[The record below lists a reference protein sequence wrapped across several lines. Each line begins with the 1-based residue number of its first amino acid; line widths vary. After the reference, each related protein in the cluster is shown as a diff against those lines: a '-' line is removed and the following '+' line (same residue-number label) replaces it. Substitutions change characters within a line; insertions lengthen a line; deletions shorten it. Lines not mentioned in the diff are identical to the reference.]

1 MYKTC
6 GEDIKRK
13 DWKDGRTYCSSK
25 CFPTS
30 FVNWET
36 VTHKQLKKIKGS
48 AYANTRIRGF
58 SKLAYDRSDRP
69 KECYVCGYDQHYEVC
84 HIDGISTYSDDVTI
98 DEINDIDN
106 LVAMCP
112 THHWELD
119 YGKLTMFD
127 IIE

>member
-1 MYKTC
+1 MLC
-6 GEDIKRK
+6 
-13 DWKDGRTYCSSK
+13 
-25 CFPTS
+25 
-30 FVNWET
+30 
-36 VTHKQLKKIKGS
+36 
-48 AYANTRIRGF
+48 
-58 SKLAYDRSDRP
+58 
-69 KECYVCGYDQHYEVC
+69 VCLYQHYEVC
-84 HIDGISTYSDDVTI
+84 HIDGISTHSDDVTI